1 VVLDALLSAFSGPGG
16 AFMYAITAVLAF
28 GLAVALE
35 RGFLLLLRWT
45 CSAEALLEKVDA
57 GDLAG
62 ARTAAGSHPV
72 ASLLAAAEGHS
83 SADGAWDAMSARA
96 ALVETTVTRRVPYLA
111 TVGNIATMLGL
122 LGTVYGLILAFEG
135 LGDASAVERATRLSE
150 GIATAMSTTAYGL
163 IVGIPALALHALL
176 DGRARSVLALC
187 EAAAGAHAARLRR
200 S

>member
-1 VVLDALLSAFSGPGG
+1 MLDALLQAFAGPGG

-28 GLAVALE
+28 GLAVAIE
-35 RGFLLLLRWT
+35 RGLLLLGLWRAD
-45 CSAEALLEKVDA
+45 AEAVLGKVEA

-62 ARTAAGSHPV
+62 ARAAAGKHPV
-72 ASLLAAAEGHS
+72 AGILAAAEGHS
-83 SADGAWDAMSARA
+83 TADGAWDAMGARA

-135 LGDASAVERATRLSE
+135 LGDASAVERASRLSA

-163 IVGIPALALHALL
+163 IVGIPALGLHALL
-176 DGRARSVLALC
+176 DARARAALALC
-187 EAAAGAHAARLRR
+187 EAAAGAHAARLRKG
-200 S
+200 